1 MPNAHTHAPCED
13 AVCDGTMHKVYDVM
27 QARLTTVEA
36 EEAQQKEELNTFYL
50 MWAGRGALH
59 AHHLAVPS
67 LCCATR
73 AHLPYCL

>member
-1 MPNAHTHAPCED
+1 
-13 AVCDGTMHKVYDVM
+13 M